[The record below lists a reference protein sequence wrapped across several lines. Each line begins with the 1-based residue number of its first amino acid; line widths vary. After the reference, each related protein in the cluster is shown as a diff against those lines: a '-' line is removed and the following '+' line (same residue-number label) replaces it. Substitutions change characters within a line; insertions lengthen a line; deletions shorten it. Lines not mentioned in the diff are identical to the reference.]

1 MKYRIYYKTP
11 GVTCKRTP
19 CETIKAPDAESA
31 VDLFRVRHRSS
42 SIIAIFAVECEND
55 CDC

>member
-31 VDLFRVRHRSS
+31 VDLFRVRHRSA
-42 SIIAIFAVECEND
+42 SIVAIFAVECD
-55 CDC
+55 CD